1 MRVCATEQMFN
12 FGHKIKFN
20 FQLPRLAI
28 VCFWPCKNCTPRRYN
43 EAIKKF
49 SSWPELAHLLAI
61 RAVAT
66 LRPLSLQLPHF
77 GASKIHL
84 QHPEL
89 SLHQPA
95 ANSICWL
102 FAFSRAIFPAL
113 SVLAISAGQFLVLPS
128 PNECKN
134 ELREMLDGSGNKV
147 VLGK

>member
-89 SLHQPA
+89 SLSISQRPA
-95 ANSICWL
+95 AS
-102 FAFSRAIFPAL
+102 AGFSPFPAPFSPHFRSWPFL
-113 SVLAISAGQFLVLPS
+113 LASSWCCHPLMSAKMSF
-128 PNECKN
+128 
-134 ELREMLDGSGNKV
+134 
-147 VLGK
+147 GKCWTAAATK